1 MATNSRSKLLLAGA
15 LAGLLCLAPLTSDW
29 AMGQAPATAPARTV
43 GTADLL
49 RLAHSSAVLQ
59 ARTSDLVASRDTR
72 AEARTFAQ
80 GMVSFRR
87 EQIPKL
93 EGAARANGLPV
104 SSALEFEHQA
114 IIENLE
120 PLDQLELSRRYAEVQ
135 IQALRQELQVYDA
148 SQSASAEWVKR
159 LIDEFR
165 PELQRMLDGA
175 IQLRKSVGP

>member
-59 ARTSDLVASRDTR
+59 ARASDLVASRDTR
-72 AEARTFAQ
+72 AEARAFAQ

-120 PLDQLELSRRYAEVQ
+120 PLELSRRYAEVQ